1 MDWNFLAQSII
12 AMLVIT
18 APPDPVKV
26 LLFNSIIDRN
36 GTPRFAGAL
45 RVATI
50 VFLVLGGSALVG
62 SELLELLGIDL
73 DAFTVVGGVIVA
85 GMGFEML
92 YGGSTPKPQG
102 QKAAVEGPTEDSG
115 LLMPLAI
122 PLIAGPGAIATA
134 IAISTSNAD
143 DGPTSALIGAGAV
156 ALVAFVAFQFLGGVL
171 AKASPGTAALLLRI
185 GGMVLAT
192 IGVQMLMGGL
202 KRFWAA

>member
-1 MDWNFLAQSII
+1 M
-12 AMLVIT
+12 
-18 APPDPVKV
+18 KV
-26 LLFNSIIDRN
+26 FLFNTIIDRN
-36 GTPRFAGAL
+36 GTSRFDGAL

-50 VFLVLGGSALVG
+50 VFVVLGGSALVG
-62 SELLELLGIDL
+62 SEVLQLLGINL

-102 QKAAVEGPTEDSG
+102 QAAAEEGPQEDSG

-134 IAISTSNAD
+134 IAISTSNAAN
-143 DGPTSALIGAGAV
+143 GPTAALIGSGAV

-171 AKASPGTAALLLRI
+171 AKVSPRTAALLLRL

-192 IGVQMLMGGL
+192 IGVQMLLGGV
-202 KRFWAA
+202 KRFWAS